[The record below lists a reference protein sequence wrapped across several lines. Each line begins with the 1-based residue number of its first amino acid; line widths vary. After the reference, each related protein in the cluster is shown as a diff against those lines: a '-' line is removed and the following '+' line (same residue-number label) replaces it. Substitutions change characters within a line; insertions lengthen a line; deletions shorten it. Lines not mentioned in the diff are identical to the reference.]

1 MDKLLQVVKSSG
13 DDFQIQVGTY
23 MYSYYLIY
31 LFVHIFLEMSSYI
44 INIVNLSARGSS
56 CGKET
61 RKDMLVVSI
70 LYIY

>member
-1 MDKLLQVVKSSG
+1 
-13 DDFQIQVGTY
+13 